1 MQNVRVLGAAAAD
14 ADATGYLVA
23 SEASLA
29 PEVIH
34 PALVTTRVKVVTVA
48 DTPLVLKAA
57 LADNYCYLHSL
68 WGTMDASGT
77 VTVEDSSGTDLAGPM
92 LVGAAG
98 GFVIGPT
105 YERCLCLRTTA
116 VNKGISLLTT
126 KVFNGYAVLSVATAD

>member
-23 SEASLA
+23 SAAGQEPATA
-29 PEVIH
+29 H

-48 DTPLVLKAA
+48 TQPLELKAA
-57 LADNYCYLHSL
+57 LEDNYCYLHSL
-68 WGTMDASGT
+68 WGTMDALGT

-92 LVGAAG
+92 SVGAVG

-126 KVFNGYAVLSVATAD
+126 QVFNGYAVLSVAPAD